1 MFGVSTTATQP
12 PGGVNKQTGAPL
24 FPTGKALRIP
34 RFKYQPS
41 VFDETVKSPENTV
54 FAICQSIKT
63 VTCEAKNHEF
73 RLFTGP
79 SVFNRSHFPF
89 LTAICPDSRVA
100 RHLGPHTGFGRKWN
114 NFDR

>member
-41 VFDETVKSPENTV
+41 VF
-54 FAICQSIKT
+54 
-63 VTCEAKNHEF
+63 
-73 RLFTGP
+73 
-79 SVFNRSHFPF
+79 NRSHFPF